1 MPVKNPRNQAPY
13 NPGRKSS
20 LPKVYGDTPTF
31 LGLPKIGLP
40 EGASGRDVVF
50 LGMPWEGAVTWG
62 SYSGC
67 ELSVKTVR
75 HASARYGTYLP
86 EYDLDAAEH
95 LSLADAGD
103 VAVVPGDGPA
113 TMEALYQSAA
123 HIIAAGARPFVF
135 GGDHSY
141 TPALV
146 KALAEAAKGEVGVI
160 HLDAHL
166 DNLPEFEG
174 DELPRCGPLHRIV
187 NTPGVK
193 AGSVVSFGIRGPRN
207 SPLQMEL
214 AKEAGIRVMTMA
226 RVREKGFKQA
236 AAEAIRI
243 AHTGTSAVFL
253 TICSDILDA
262 YCNPGGAP
270 DFGGLNPA
278 ELFHLAREAG
288 RAGLAGMDFVE
299 IYPLQDPANQSSHL
313 CAWTMVY
320 ALSGLAAGPQKQV

>member
-1 MPVKNPRNQAPY
+1 MPLKNPRNQAPY
-13 NPGRKSS
+13 ESGRKAS

-31 LGLPKIGLP
+31 LGLPKIDLP
-40 EGASGRDVVF
+40 PGAEGKDVVF
-50 LGMPWEGAVTWG
+50 MGMPWEGAVTWG
-62 SYSGC
+62 SFSGC
-67 ELSVKTVR
+67 ELAVKTVR

-95 LSLADAGD
+95 LALADAGD

-113 TMEALYQSAA
+113 TMEALRHSAA
-123 HIIAAGARPFVF
+123 HILAAGARPFVF

-146 KALAEAAKGEVGVI
+146 QALAEDTDGEVGVI

-174 DELPRCGPLHRIV
+174 DGLPRCGPLHRIV
-187 NTPGVK
+187 NTPGVR
-193 AGSVVSFGIRGPRN
+193 AESVVSFGIRGPRN

-214 AKEAGIRVMTMA
+214 AREAGIRVMNMA
-226 RVREKGFKQA
+226 QVRGVGFGQA
-236 AAEAIRI
+236 VEEAIQT
-243 AHTGTSAVFL
+243 AHQGTKAVFL

-270 DFGGLNPA
+270 DFGGLTPA
-278 ELFHLAREAG
+278 ELFHLVRRAAG
-288 RAGLAGMDFVE
+288 AGLAGMDFVE
-299 IYPLQDPANQSSHL
+299 IYPFQDPANQSSHL

-320 ALSGLAAGPQKQV
+320 ALAGLAAGTA